1 MVKTKHLPHCLTIK
15 INLMKPTQD
24 LRVKVEELMELINQQ
39 NQQIQDNQKLI
50 ELLKVDLGL

>member
-1 MVKTKHLPHCLTIK
+1 
-15 INLMKPTQD
+15 MKPSQD

-50 ELLKVDLGL
+50 ELLQADVGL